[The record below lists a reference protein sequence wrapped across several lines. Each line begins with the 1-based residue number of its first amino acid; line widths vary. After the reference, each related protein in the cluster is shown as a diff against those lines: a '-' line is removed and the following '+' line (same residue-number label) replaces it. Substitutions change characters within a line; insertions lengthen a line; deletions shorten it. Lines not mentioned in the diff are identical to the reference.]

1 VPCMK
6 VGVWV
11 RHLHMMCR
19 FHEGEEHGSVVKV
32 KVTAI
37 GEERKAPTTMEK
49 NGYDF
54 ITDT

>member
-54 ITDT
+54 INDT